1 MNIVFDT
8 CVIVDIL
15 QKREPFCEDAVNLLY
30 AVSNQ
35 QINGIITAKS
45 LTDIYYL
52 LRKSLNEQAVRE
64 LLSNMTEL
72 FDIVDTTGADCK
84 LALISDMK
92 DYEDAIMV
100 ETAKRMKA
108 DGIVTRNLK
117 DGRRKNIFSGCAE
130 ANYTGVAINVLLS
143 RFSSAKFAQKTENSC
158 RGSNHCNYL
167 P

>member
-15 QKREPFCEDAVNLLY
+15 QKREPFCEDTVNLLY

-117 DGRRKNIFSGCAE
+117 DYQTEDVKIYSPGVLKQIIQEVSYQKNPKTYSHDE
-130 ANYTGVAINVLLS
+130 AWKEILG
-143 RFSSAKFAQKTENSC
+143 
-158 RGSNHCNYL
+158 
-167 P
+167 

>member
-92 DYEDAIMV
+92 DYEDAIML
-100 ETAKRMKA
+100 ETAKRIKA

-117 DGRRKNIFSGCAE
+117 DYQTEDVKIYSP
-130 ANYTGVAINVLLS
+130 GVLKQIIQELS
-143 RFSSAKFAQKTENSC
+143 
-158 RGSNHCNYL
+158 
-167 P
+167 